1 MNPTKISTAKLKT
14 SSEHVFYEIWMFLA
28 VIKELAIMPQ
38 TPQNSFCKN
47 VCLDCFVIHLRNLL
61 NFFYVPSK
69 NRKKDDIL
77 AEDFLKDIKIFKI
90 KRTRYSQLSYTKIRI
105 DKQVAHLTYHRS
117 RYNKRT
123 KPWQFGK
130 LHSQL
135 YPTIVAFYECLPIS
149 FRNWFYFKELKKV
162 IDIFQNI

>member
-28 VIKELAIMPQ
+28 IIKKLAVMPKE
-38 TPQNSFCKN
+38 PKCIFCKN
-47 VCLDCFVIHLRNLL
+47 VYLESFVIHLRNLL
-61 NFFYVPSK
+61 NFFYTSSN

-77 AEDFLKDIKIFKI
+77 AEDFLKDVKKFK
-90 KRTRYSQLSYTKIRI
+90 KERTSYSQMSYTKTRI
-105 DKQVAHLTYHRS
+105 DKQAAHLTYHRS

-123 KPWQFGK
+123 KLWQFAK

-135 YPTIVAFYECLPIS
+135 YPIIVAFYECLPNS
-149 FRNWFYFKELKKV
+149 FRNWLYFKELKKV
-162 IDIFQNI
+162 IDTFQNI